1 MEAIKK
7 GDDLI
12 CINPKTFSLT
22 KGKVYKAVSDSYTF
36 SFMFG
41 ERIIVDV
48 VDDFNYVVGYDVDCF
63 AFQMSL
69 MEKEV
74 GSMTMELKINGVQ
87 ELSNKLHRL
96 SGILKNVETNLQE
109 AMKICDEIGENEL
122 DVTTSFPN
130 GNEKR

>member
-1 MEAIKK
+1 METIKK

-12 CINPKTFSLT
+12 CVNKKTFALT
-22 KGKVYKAVSDSYTF
+22 EGKVYKALSDSYKF
-36 SFMFG
+36 NFIFG
-41 ERIIVDV
+41 ERVIVEV
-48 VDDFNYVVGYDVDCF
+48 ADDFDFVVGYDADCF
-63 AFQMSL
+63 VVQMSL